1 MLSLLFPSPGLV
13 ALGLKSLPSPHTTPL
28 PSLVAL
34 IPALLWSYLPTFF
47 IEEFI
52 HFFILRHFMRVDDSM
67 RLIIKGRPVLEGTKD
82 DDCCVCYGIGIGDGS
97 SSFYSD
103 QDDVDN
109 LCESTLEN
117 YCKVPH
123 HVAHRN
129 CMLKWYT
136 MGNTGFVSRLA
147 LQNLNIRLTNANLL
161 RPAPTCPI
169 CRGEIIFKVIQK
181 DLLEKEKA
189 NEGIWGNKNNWL
201 LKLDSLI
208 KDWRNVMNWRWVA
221 VRVEITVIYIL
232 IVWKFLK
239 WREKL
244 MRNLNYYNRT

>member
-1 MLSLLFPSPGLV
+1 MLSLLYPSPGLV
-13 ALGLKSLPSPHTTPL
+13 VHGLKSLPSPHTTPL

-34 IPALLWSYLPTFF
+34 MPALLWSYLPTFL

-52 HFFILRHFMRVDDSM
+52 HFFTLRHFMRVHNSM
-67 RLIIKGRPVLEGTKD
+67 CLIIKGRPVLEGTKD
-82 DDCCVCYGIGIGDGS
+82 DDCC
-97 SSFYSD
+97 
-103 QDDVDN
+103 
-109 LCESTLEN
+109 STLEN

-129 CMLKWYT
+129 CMFKWYT

-147 LQNLNIRLTNANLL
+147 LQNLNLRLTNASLL
-161 RPAPTCPI
+161 RPVPTCPI

-181 DLLEKEKA
+181 EFLEKEKA
-189 NEGIWGNKNNWL
+189 IQGRWGNKNNWL
-201 LKLDSLI
+201 WKLDSLI
-208 KDWRNVMNWRWVA
+208 KDWRNVMNWRWIA
-221 VRVEITVIYIL
+221 VRAEIMVIYIL

-244 MRNLNYYNRT
+244 TRNLTYYNRT